1 MSKPEKVSKPL
12 LTFDGNIHLNPDT
25 VSSMEFDHKTVTMM
39 GKAHTGKST
48 FLNLMVSD
56 LSGENEAI
64 FEANQS
70 IDHMMSIRSGRKH
83 LYHPIIVTSS

>member
-25 VSSMEFDHKTVTMM
+25 VSSMEFNHKTVTMM
-39 GKAHTGKST
+39 GKARTGKST
-48 FLNLMVSD
+48 FLNLMASY

-64 FEANQS
+64 FETNQS
-70 IDHMMSIRSGRKH
+70 IDHMMSIC
-83 LYHPIIVTSS
+83 LYSPT